1 MGCTPVS
8 YQCLVIEVVVEDLWE
23 VPSADLA
30 HRSRVQVRDR
40 KDHRLFVFPAEEETD
55 LRHEDLLT
63 DRPEEILHPFRTVRH
78 VSDERIDECK
88 SPDFESPL
96 KRTFDHPDKY
106 CKTQSENDVEYQGKD
121 CK

>member
-1 MGCTPVS
+1 MGGTPVS
-8 YQCLVIEVVVEDLWE
+8 HKGLVIKVVMEDLWE
-23 VPSADLA
+23 VPPTDLT

-40 KDHRLFVFPAEEETD
+40 KDHRHFVFPAEEETD
-55 LRHEDLLT
+55 LRHKDLLT
-63 DRPEEILHPFRTVRH
+63 DRPEKVLHSFRSVRH
-78 VSDERIDECK
+78 VGDERVDECQ

-96 KRTFDHPDKY
+96 KWTFDHPDKY